1 MKVQDYYFSVNT
13 TFHWRELS
21 GKSDVLVSET
31 NIPEAF
37 YILQLYQRNECTHIM
52 KLKPLV
58 SVPMTD
64 LIGQKRAKAA
74 HTMNFLTSDQVI
86 LSFDQ
91 ARPLIFNSVGQVI
104 DERSQLMR

>member
-13 TFHWRELS
+13 TFHWRETS

-37 YILQLYQRNECTHIM
+37 YILQLYQRNECTHVM
-52 KLKPLV
+52 KFKPLV

-74 HTMNFLTSDQVI
+74 FVRLQYIRIMTSPS
-86 LSFDQ
+86 LLPPP
-91 ARPLIFNSVGQVI
+91 R
-104 DERSQLMR
+104 EE